1 MDEEERRKRRLR
13 GRSASGEFDEPP
25 KEPAIFEPVDPMDD
39 PFTEFKPVEEGDHRV
54 EWEDEDEV
62 VLMEERFE
70 AILEDLFG
78 DPAEDNEA
86 FKEVTEELGW
96 APGEVIWEGMD
107 FEAIFTDREDFQT
120 FERLS
125 RKDKRAFIRD
135 RLRAGEGSL
144 VSFETEIEHK
154 AEELDIS
161 ISPKARRR
169 RMRRS
174 E

>member
-1 MDEEERRKRRLR
+1 LNEEELRKRRLR

-39 PFTEFKPVEEGDHRV
+39 PFTEFKPVEDGDHEV
-54 EWEDEDEV
+54 EWEAGEEV
-62 VLMEERFE
+62 EIMEERFE

-78 DPAEDNEA
+78 DPAEDAEA

-125 RKDKRAFIRD
+125 KKEKRAFIRD
-135 RLRAGEGSL
+135 RLKGGEGSL
-144 VSFETEIEHK
+144 VAFETEIEHR
-154 AEELDIS
+154 AEDLDIT
-161 ISPKARRR
+161 ISTKTRRR
-169 RMRRS
+169 RRRRS